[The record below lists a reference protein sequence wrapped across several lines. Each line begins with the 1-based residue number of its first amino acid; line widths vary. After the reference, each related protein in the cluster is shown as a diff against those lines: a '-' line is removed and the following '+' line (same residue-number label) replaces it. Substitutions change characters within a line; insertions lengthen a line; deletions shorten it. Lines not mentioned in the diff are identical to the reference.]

1 MKYKIYKILF
11 VFAIL
16 FANIAPAP
24 AAMTLDEYWKNAD
37 ADPDLDTS
45 MWNQWAEDIDV
56 GNNKVNLLWNIDCST
71 SDNECCTFITDP
83 TGDYVKKLSVDAY
96 YTKET
101 KWEDAING
109 TATPI
114 KCTYIPNDCFACNFT
129 INDNNK
135 ITAKCFNALNQLIH
149 GAEYITCPTPP
160 NDTGFYAECEFD
172 YYDDKEINGLG
183 LEIHNY
189 NCKDSCPSLMT
200 YDVNNNICQCP
211 NNADCSDPDDIKCLA
226 GYYDST
232 PIGDI
237 LTCTYCPAGSY
248 CPGDVGINSKI
259 LCPAGSYCPAGAPAP
274 TTCNAG
280 TYSTGGASQCT
291 QCDAGTYSTGGTSQ
305 CTPCDAG
312 TYCPAGSSNPINCPA
327 GSYCPDGKN
336 KNTCDAGTYCPA
348 GSSNPI
354 QCPAGSYCPDGKD
367 KKTCTTPWSLSAL
380 SAKREQ
386 ECYVTLAELQY
397 IKDDK
402 TLSVTTTDKC
412 PEGYACP
419 GGDVYY
425 PNYGKVECQY
435 NAPQEDSPTNINQWL
450 KNICPLAQSTSAIT
464 DIRLI
469 KSWKTGAVCYA
480 DMILETTCGQIVTE
494 AIPQATNGKYLT
506 WNGTAETRPNAH
518 YYKTITAGLYAKNL
532 YTDTYCTSDPSHYQL
547 YKNAVICPAGKY
559 CKGYTTTPQCAGT
572 NPTEYSPNGD
582 VAGGYYSTGGADN
595 DKPTGTGNGCLT
607 GYKCGKTAVGYYSTG
622 GGTTDIPTETG
633 NGCLT
638 GYKCGECPPGINCP
652 AGSATNDNKC
662 RAGYYCDPDEKK
674 CPAGSTSD
682 AGQYAETGCY
692 IMGGDDGTGFC
703 VNSKCFNIQTN
714 VNYNNTP
721 IPSN

>member
-1 MKYKIYKILF
+1 MKHKIYKILF

-37 ADPDLDTS
+37 ADPDTS
-45 MWNQWAEDIDV
+45 MWNLFLINSDETKILA
-56 GNNKVNLLWNIDCST
+56 NIDCST
-71 SDNECCTFITDP
+71 YNQNVCCSYLNTSILDNPNTAKQIA
-83 TGDYVKKLSVDAY
+83 VDAY
-96 YTKET
+96 YAKGVTSREAAMLAQPTDCVYYSNLCFECKISLNEDEET
-101 KWEDAING
+101 GIKNISATCEESSNTNG
-109 TATPI
+109 EEI
-114 KCTYIPNDCFACNFT
+114 S
-129 INDNNK
+129 
-135 ITAKCFNALNQLIH
+135 
-149 GAEYITCPTPP
+149 CPTPGS
-160 NDTGFYAECEFD
+160 NLVYKHCTNWDQN
-172 YYDDKEINGLG
+172 DDKKIDDTTIILITCNE
-183 LEIHNY
+183 Y
-189 NCKDSCPSLMT
+189 TCPDLT
-200 YDVNNNICQCP
+200 TENNNNQCVCP
-211 NNADCSDPDDIKCLA
+211 NNADCSNIDDIKCLA

-232 PIGDI
+232 PIGDT
-237 LTCTYCPAGSY
+237 LTCTYCPEGSY
-248 CPGDVGINSKI
+248 CPGGTGTKSKI
-259 LCPAGSYCPAGAPAP
+259 LCPAGSYCPAGASAP
-274 TTCNAG
+274 ITCAAG

-291 QCDAGTYSTGGTSQ
+291 QCV
-305 CTPCDAG
+305 PG
-312 TYCPAGSSNPINCPA
+312 TYCTAGASNPIHCPA

-336 KNTCDAGTYCPA
+336 K
-348 GSSNPI
+348 
-354 QCPAGSYCPDGKD
+354 
-367 KKTCTTPWSLSAL
+367 KTCPTPWSLSAL
-380 SAKREQ
+380 SAKSEQ

-402 TLSVTTTDKC
+402 KLSDTTTDKC

-435 NAPQEDSPTNINQWL
+435 NDPQEDSPTNITQWL

-464 DIRLI
+464 DTRLT
-469 KSWKTGAVCYA
+469 KSWKTGAICYA

-506 WNGTAETRPNAH
+506 WDGTAETRPNAH

-547 YKNAVICPAGKY
+547 YKNAIICPAGKY

-582 VAGGYYSTGGADN
+582 VAGGYYSTGGADT

-622 GGTTDIPTETG
+622 GGTTDEPTGSGE
-633 NGCLT
+633 NKGCLT
-638 GYKCGECPPGINCP
+638 NYTCGQCPPGINCP
-652 AGSATNDNKC
+652 PGSTTNDNKC
-662 RAGYYCDPDEKK
+662 RAGYYCAPDEKQ

-682 AGQYAETGCY
+682 AGQSAITGCY
-692 IMGGDDGTGFC
+692 IKGGNGGTGFC

>member
-16 FANIAPAP
+16 FANIAPAR
-24 AAMTLDEYWKNAD
+24 AVVTLDEYWKN
-37 ADPDLDTS
+37 PD
-45 MWNQWAEDIDV
+45 MWNNWNEDIKEGD
-56 GNNKVNLLWNIDCST
+56 NKVNELWNIDCST
-71 SDNECCTFITDP
+71 SQNECCTFIKEP
-83 TGDYVKKLSVDAY
+83 TGDNLKKLAVFAY
-96 YTKET
+96 YTNGTTRE
-101 KWEDAING
+101 AASNG
-109 TATPI
+109 TAKPI
-114 KCTYIPNDCFACNFT
+114 RCTYIPNDCFACNFT
-129 INDNNK
+129 INDNK
-135 ITAKCFNALNQLIH
+135 ITANCFNALNQLIY
-149 GAEYITCPTPP
+149 GDTEITCPTP
-160 NDTGFYAECEFD
+160 NDTDFYAECGD
-172 YYDDKEINGLG
+172 GGYDVKEIDGLG
-183 LEIHNY
+183 LEIYNY
-189 NCKDSCPSLMT
+189 LDNCEASCPSLMT

-211 NNADCSDPDDIKCLA
+211 DNADCSDIDDIKCLA

-232 PIGDI
+232 PIGDT

-259 LCPAGSYCPAGAPAP
+259 LCPAGSYCPAGASAP
-274 TTCNAG
+274 ITCDAG

-291 QCDAGTYSTGGTSQ
+291 
-305 CTPCDAG
+305 PCGPG
-312 TYCPAGSSNPINCPA
+312 TYCTAGSSNPIHCPA

-336 KNTCDAGTYCPA
+336 K
-348 GSSNPI
+348 
-354 QCPAGSYCPDGKD
+354 
-367 KKTCTTPWSLSAL
+367 KTCPTPWSLSAL
-380 SAKREQ
+380 SAKSEQ

-435 NAPQEDSPTNINQWL
+435 DAPQADDPTNINQWL
-450 KNICPLAQSTSAIT
+450 PKICPLAQSTSAIT
-464 DIRLI
+464 DIRLT

-559 CKGYTTTPQCAGT
+559 CKGYTTTPKCADT

-607 GYKCGKTAVGYYSTG
+607 GYKCGKTAAGYFSTG
-622 GGTTDIPTETG
+622 GGTTDKPTGSGE
-633 NGCLT
+633 NKGCLT
-638 GYKCGECPPGINCP
+638 NYTCGKCPAGINCP
-652 AGSATNDNKC
+652 AGSTTNDNKC

-682 AGQYAETGCY
+682 AGQPAITGCY
-692 IMGGDDGTGFC
+692 IKGSTGGTGFC

-714 VNYNNTP
+714 VFYKK
-721 IPSN
+721 PSN